1 MLRLLASLPFF
12 FAVAPLA
19 AAQTT
24 WERNADW
31 LQSQIDECAQAAD
44 RASCR
49 TFAAR
54 ALDRLFGLPDACPQA
69 NCLSAAELTAT
80 ITRGP
85 AWSILGQATEQTV
98 LTQAQ
103 EMATGGLPVVAV
115 NESSGWVAL
124 VMPGQLYPSERWRRN
139 VPASIGTRLDQPD
152 ASVYGKGLNFLFSDP
167 AKITLYA
174 RK

>member
-1 MLRLLASLPFF
+1 MLRLSACLLLL
-12 FAVAPLA
+12 FAAPALA

-31 LQSQIDECAQAAD
+31 LQGQIEECAQASDLGA
-44 RASCR
+44 CR

-54 ALDRLFGLPDACPQA
+54 ALDRLFGIPDVCAQA
-69 NCLSAAELTAT
+69 SCLSAGQLAAS
-80 ITRGP
+80 ITKGQ
-85 AWSILGQATEQTV
+85 AWSVLGQATEQSV

-103 EMATGGLPVVAV
+103 EMAIGGLPVVAV
-115 NESSGWVAL
+115 NESSGWVVL

-139 VPASIGTRLDQPD
+139 VPACVGTRLDQPD

-167 AKITLYA
+167 AKVTLYA
-174 RK
+174 HK